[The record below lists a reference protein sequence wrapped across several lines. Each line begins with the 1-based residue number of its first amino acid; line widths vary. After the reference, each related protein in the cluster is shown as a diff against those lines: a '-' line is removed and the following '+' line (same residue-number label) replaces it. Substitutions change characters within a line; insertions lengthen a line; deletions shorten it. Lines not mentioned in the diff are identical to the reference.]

1 MQLNP
6 NLTLVKATNLVRQ
19 QETVK
24 QQQTILDGG
33 FKLSRVKV
41 DGAAKGNY
49 GRKKDSLKDKSQEK
63 TKAMLPEKCLAIFI
77 RRKVAQHLSPS
88 VGSA

>member
-6 NLTLVKATNLVRQ
+6 NLTLVIATNL
-19 QETVK
+19 VK

-33 FKLSRVKV
+33 FKLYRVEV
-41 DGAAKGNY
+41 DGVAKGNY
-49 GRKKDSLKDKSQEK
+49 RRKKDSLKDKSQEK

-77 RRKVAQHLSPS
+77 QRKVAQHLSPS
-88 VGSA
+88 VESA